1 MALPPGSA
9 TRCDSFPRTA
19 ARRRTS
25 TVRCGSP
32 AATGLWMSGRS
43 RAQAVW
49 NEQEQLMAHYIELRF
64 INEDIA
70 VRARLLQEEMPR
82 TCAELL
88 RAMPLEG
95 TAIHARYSGSEVAM
109 LIPKT
114 VRIEREKATC
124 AVLPGEVAYVWLNRD
139 DHYGLEDDVSEI
151 CWFYDRDSRP
161 QMFEGPVRV
170 NVFARIEGD
179 AT

>member
-1 MALPPGSA
+1 MA
-9 TRCDSFPRTA
+9 R
-19 ARRRTS
+19 
-25 TVRCGSP
+25 
-32 AATGLWMSGRS
+32 
-43 RAQAVW
+43 
-49 NEQEQLMAHYIELRF
+49 YIELRF
-64 INEDIA
+64 VNENIA

-82 TCAELL
+82 TCAELI

-139 DHYGLEDDVSEI
+139 DHYGLDDDVSEI

-170 NVFARIEGD
+170 NVFARIEDDPTEFYKACADTRMTG
-179 AT
+179 AKRFRISLIPE